1 MGGTGSREKA
11 CPLSSSTS
19 GCALII
25 FSNGIAAS
33 RNTGSRDESII
44 PLCRRNTGMH
54 FSAVLRVSRF
64 FCDCWIER
72 RWRIVPR
79 SGRSD
84 PFVSLVASPFFGL
97 QVEHLSY
104 SWKFWKKYQQSVRAY
119 FEPHRSDSK
128 ENFSNLMK
136 WDRITGLTSN

>member
-79 SGRSD
+79 SGRTPTLLFRSSLPRFSD
-84 PFVSLVASPFFGL
+84 YKSNIFHIP
-97 QVEHLSY
+97 
-104 SWKFWKKYQQSVRAY
+104 
-119 FEPHRSDSK
+119 
-128 ENFSNLMK
+128 ENFEKNISSRFELISNHIALIRK
-136 WDRITGLTSN
+136 KIFLI